1 MKQYG
6 MISILLF
13 VTLMVASQ
21 NKNDLELIRTSFQ
34 EIKSEEDINSI
45 LSFPIEGSDR
55 SEVNIVEA
63 YKGASQCM
71 MANYVFSALS
81 KLKNFNEGKKIL
93 EASISEN
100 KDVEN
105 VYLRLLIQ
113 LNVPRLLNYD
123 NDVDEDIRFLEEH
136 LAKSSIDLSYKH
148 IMINNLV
155 SVSKEQEQKDAL
167 LKIDLV
173 ESS

>member
-6 MISILLF
+6 IISILLF
-13 VTLMVASQ
+13 VTLMLTSQ

-34 EIKSEEDINSI
+34 EIKSEDDIDSI
-45 LSFPIEGSDR
+45 LAFQIEESDR
-55 SEVNIVEA
+55 SEMNIVEA
-63 YKGASQCM
+63 YKGAAQCM

-113 LNVPRLLNYD
+113 LNVPKILSYYKN
-123 NDVDEDIRFLEEH
+123 VDEDIRFLEEH
-136 LAKSSIDLSYKH
+136 LPKAAIDTNYKH
-148 IMINNLV
+148 IMIKNLV
-155 SVSKEQEQKDAL
+155 SVTKLQEQKDAL

-173 ESS
+173 

>member
-1 MKQYG
+1 LKLYG
-6 MISILLF
+6 IVFILLF
-13 VTLMVASQ
+13 VTLKVNAQ
-21 NKNDLELIRTSFQ
+21 NMSDLVLIRTSFQ
-34 EIKSEEDINSI
+34 EIKSEDDLNSF
-45 LSFPIEGSDR
+45 LAFQIESSDR

-63 YKGASQCM
+63 YKGAAQCM

-93 EASISEN
+93 EASIIEN

-113 LNVPRLLNYD
+113 LNIPKFLSYYK
-123 NDVDEDIRFLEEH
+123 DVDQDIRFLEEH
-136 LAKSSIDLSYKH
+136 LAKAVIDPYYKR
-148 IMINNLV
+148 IMIRNLV
-155 SVSKEQEQKDAL
+155 SVTKEQDQKDSL

-173 ESS
+173 E

>member
-148 IMINNLV
+148 IMIKNLV

>member
-6 MISILLF
+6 VIFILLF
-13 VTLMVASQ
+13 VTLMVHAQ
-21 NKNDLELIRTSFQ
+21 NMSDLKLIRTSFQ
-34 EIKSEEDINSI
+34 EIKSEDDLNSI
-45 LSFPIEGSDR
+45 LAFQIEASDR

-63 YKGASQCM
+63 YKGAAQCM

-93 EASISEN
+93 EASILEN

-113 LNVPRLLNYD
+113 LNVPKILSYYK
-123 NDVDEDIRFLEEH
+123 DVDDDIRFLEEH
-136 LAKSSIDLSYKH
+136 LAKAEIDPNYKR
-148 IMINNLV
+148 IMIRNLV
-155 SVSKEQEQKDAL
+155 SVTKQQEQKDSL
-167 LKIDLV
+167 LKIDIV
-173 ESS
+173 ESC

>member
-1 MKQYG
+1 
-6 MISILLF
+6 
-13 VTLMVASQ
+13 MVNAQ

-34 EIKSEEDINSI
+34 KIKSEDDVNSI
-45 LSFPIEGSDR
+45 LAFQIEASDR

-63 YKGASQCM
+63 YKGAAQCM
-71 MANYVFSALS
+71 MANYVFSSLS

-93 EASISEN
+93 EASINEN

-113 LNVPRLLNYD
+113 LNVPKILSYYR
-123 NDVDEDIRFLEEH
+123 DVDEDIRFLEEH
-136 LAKSSIDLSYKH
+136 LAKSAIDPNYKH
-148 IMINNLV
+148 VMIKNLV
-155 SVSKEQEQKDAL
+155 SVSKRQEQKDAL
-167 LKIDLV
+167 LKIVLV

>member
-6 MISILLF
+6 IISILLF
-13 VTLMVASQ
+13 VTLMVTSQ
-21 NKNDLELIRTSFQ
+21 NKNDLELIRSSFQ
-34 EIKSEEDINSI
+34 EVKSEDDINSI
-45 LSFPIEGSDR
+45 LAFQIEGSDR

-63 YKGASQCM
+63 YKGAAQCM
-71 MANYVFSALS
+71 MANYVFSTLS

-113 LNVPRLLNYD
+113 LNVPKILRYYKN
-123 NDVDEDIRFLEEH
+123 VDEDIRFLEEH
-136 LAKSSIDLSYKH
+136 LAKAAIDSKYKR
-148 IMINNLV
+148 IMIKNLV
-155 SVSKEQEQKDAL
+155 SVTKRQEQKDML

>member
-6 MISILLF
+6 VISILLF
-13 VTLMVASQ
+13 VTLMVTSQ
-21 NKNDLELIRTSFQ
+21 NNSDLELIRKYFQ
-34 EIKSEEDINSI
+34 EIKSEKDIDSI
-45 LSFPIEGSDR
+45 LSFSIEGSDK

-71 MANYVFSALS
+71 MANYVFSPLS
-81 KLKNFNEGKKIL
+81 KLKDFKEGKKIL

-100 KDVEN
+100 KNVEN

-113 LNVPRLLNYD
+113 LNVPKMLSYHKD
-123 NDVDEDIRFLEEH
+123 IDEDIRFLEEH
-136 LAKSSIDLSYKH
+136 LAKAPIDQSYKH
-148 IMINNLV
+148 IMIKNLV
-155 SVSKEQEQKDAL
+155 SVSKGQEQKDTL

>member
-6 MISILLF
+6 IISILLF
-13 VTLMVASQ
+13 VTLMLNAQ
-21 NKNDLELIRTSFQ
+21 DKNDLELIRTSFQ
-34 EIKSEEDINSI
+34 KIKSEDDVNSI
-45 LSFPIEGSDR
+45 LAFQIETSDR

-63 YKGASQCM
+63 YKGAAQCM
-71 MANYVFSALS
+71 MANYVFSSLS

-100 KDVEN
+100 KAVEN

-113 LNVPRLLNYD
+113 LNVPKILSYYR
-123 NDVDEDIRFLEEH
+123 DVDEDIRFLEEH
-136 LAKSSIDLSYKH
+136 LAKSAIDLNYKH
-148 IMINNLV
+148 IMIKNLI
-155 SVSKEQEQKDAL
+155 SVTKRQEQKDAL
-167 LKIDLV
+167 LKIDIV